1 MHFLRTLFW
10 VIIAVGL
17 LIFARQNNQAV
28 TVQLWGGLQADVK
41 LWLLVVAPFLL
52 GFLPTWVFHR
62 ISVWQARRRAEAA
75 AQRAADMPLYRPLP
89 STSAPDRAV
98 SAPEPGHPK
107 IVVNP

>member
-1 MHFLRTLFW
+1 MHFLRSLFW

-17 LIFARQNNQAV
+17 LIFAWQNNKAV

-52 GFLPTWVFHR
+52 GFLPTWLFHR
-62 ISVWQARRRAEAA
+62 VSVWQTRRQANAA
-75 AQRAADMPLYRPLP
+75 AQRAAEMPLYRPLP
-89 STSAPDRAV
+89 EPAGPTIP
-98 SAPEPGHPK
+98 APEAGRPK